1 MKRVLVTG
9 ASRGIGH
16 AISEKLLAENI
27 FVIGTSRDPQSIDI
41 SHTRFKPVY
50 LDLNE
55 VVDNQIRLGSFS
67 EQCGELD
74 AMILNAGQGRFGS
87 LEEFSIQQI
96 QAQVQQNLLAQMIL
110 VREFIQAFKSRGSGD
125 VIFIGSESA
134 LSGGKMGSVYSAA
147 KFGLR
152 GFSQALR
159 QECSPS
165 NIRVALINPG
175 MVASS
180 FFDDLSFRPGTD
192 SGNSILPEQ
201 VADAVLLI
209 LTSASNV
216 VWDEINLSPLKKVVV
231 KKQKLLK

>member
-16 AISEKLLAENI
+16 AISEKLLAGDMS
-27 FVIGTSRDPQSIDI
+27 VIGTSRNPQSIDI
-41 SHTRFKPVY
+41 SHPNLKPVY
-50 LDLNE
+50 LDLSE
-55 VVDNQIRLGSFS
+55 IVDNKNSLIHFS
-67 EQCGELD
+67 QQCGELD
-74 AMILNAGQGRFGS
+74 AIILNAGQGRFGG
-87 LEEFSIQQI
+87 LEEFSAKQI
-96 QAQVQQNLLAQMIL
+96 QDQIQQNLLAQMIL

-125 VIFIGSESA
+125 IVFIGSESA
-134 LSGGKMGSVYSAA
+134 LSAGKMGSVYSAA

-159 QECSPS
+159 QECAPS

-180 FFDDLSFRPGTD
+180 FFDDLSFMPATD
-192 SGNSILPEQ
+192 PDNSILPEQ
-201 VADAVLLI
+201 VADAILLI

-231 KKQKLLK
+231 KKQK